1 MVKGEFIGRETSHRL
16 HDLTPWQGPWGV
28 RLISSSNALRSL
40 DWTVAHKD
48 PMTMGF
54 SRQEYWSGLVCPP
67 PWDLS
72 DPGITPASP
81 AVPVLQADSLPLSHW
96 GSCEKGTEIIING
109 KIKMA
114 VRELWR

>member
-1 MVKGEFIGRETSHRL
+1 
-16 HDLTPWQGPWGV
+16 
-28 RLISSSNALRSL
+28 
-40 DWTVAHKD
+40 
-48 PMTMGF
+48 MGF

-96 GSCEKGTEIIING
+96 GSCEKGTEIIIND

-114 VRELWR
+114 VRSLDLLRAVEIVTCSNLAGEIDGQPQRIAQSIGSKEIKARLSGD